1 MDDFIKNARK
11 HIEDIDLEKLLKDI
25 DLSRFD
31 KNQLKY
37 IDFSKG
43 TKKVRQQLK
52 HLDTQQRE
60 EEAASEGFLGGL
72 ILGVIVGAVLAL
84 IFAPRS
90 GSETRE
96 IVAKTAT
103 DLSHK
108 AEGLVSHKDETI
120 AEEPVV
126 STLLDEP
133 AIERDFG
140 SSSHPNSGVI

>member
-1 MDDFIKNARK
+1 MDDFLRNARK
-11 HIEDIDLEKLLKDI
+11 HIEDIDLERLLKDI
-25 DLSRFD
+25 DFSRFD
-31 KNQLKY
+31 KDQLKH

-43 TKKVRQQLK
+43 TKKIRQQLREMDLQK
-52 HLDTQQRE
+52 RE

-96 IVAKTAT
+96 MVAKTAT

-108 AEGLVSHKDETI
+108 AEGLVSHKDETVT
-120 AEEPVV
+120 EDLGV
-126 STLLDEP
+126 SHLPDEP

-140 SSSHPNSGVI
+140 SSSRPNSSVF